1 MSPLSIID
9 VENVQIATYNKNFVL
24 EDKKFHVDIP
34 ASEAVNII
42 KNALISVLN
51 NNSQNADVSNII
63 SAIKSTKPYITVAID
78 DKIKEIYLYPVVNGD
93 AKIFIKRELTNAINS
108 KASVKKVQT
117 VKVKLPQSDALQK
130 HSQKAKDVLRKKI
143 ISDID
148 LEKAV
153 FMSGLLCSHGKIL
166 IHPRECTEKSR
177 FKDTMFEIRG
187 PGKPNKTTAELIFP
201 PQTTN
206 LTIDE
211 IRDGLSLLTS
221 ITSEDPNVHNGIGG
235 VFLSFF
241 TECSD
246 LCESMGIGKEFIKSL
261 KDVEQFE
268 RDREEQYLD
277 DKFEIRTLQN
287 QKDEMLNK
295 LDVLVKKHS
304 QNAEVLEKESQ
315 AIFAEVEKIK
325 LPKHPKVKSFVFEF
339 SSFEKDIK
347 ESVTNLSNYPYLI
360 SSSSTKEKLEAV
372 FELGKKDNKQA

>member
-1 MSPLSIID
+1 
-9 VENVQIATYNKNFVL
+9 
-24 EDKKFHVDIP
+24 
-34 ASEAVNII
+34 
-42 KNALISVLN
+42 
-51 NNSQNADVSNII
+51 
-63 SAIKSTKPYITVAID
+63 
-78 DKIKEIYLYPVVNGD
+78 
-93 AKIFIKRELTNAINS
+93 
-108 KASVKKVQT
+108 
-117 VKVKLPQSDALQK
+117 
-130 HSQKAKDVLRKKI
+130 
-143 ISDID
+143 
-148 LEKAV
+148 
-153 FMSGLLCSHGKIL
+153 
-166 IHPRECTEKSR
+166 
-177 FKDTMFEIRG
+177 MFEIRG

-360 SSSSTKEKLEAV
+360 SSSSTKAKLEAV
-372 FELGKKDNKQA
+372 FELGKKDNK